1 VSLPYPA
8 SPPYAV
14 PLRAVDFSRAQTQG
28 DRLLI
33 TATKSV
39 VDSDPYLAAHFPG
52 RTVYPGVFIVEG
64 VRQAVVAAL
73 APRDGVL
80 PELTA
85 VHSLR
90 FLGAMHP
97 GECLCIDA
105 TADPPDEDG
114 SRRVEAVGR
123 RPDGTVVARLAL
135 SFTYEVSDDA

>member
-1 VSLPYPA
+1 
-8 SPPYAV
+8 
-14 PLRAVDFSRAQTQG
+14 VDESRVEPQG

-39 VDSDPYLAAHFPG
+39 VDTDPYLAAHFPG

-73 APRDGVL
+73 GPRDGVL
-80 PELTA
+80 AELSA

-97 GECLCIDA
+97 GERLCISA
-105 TADPPDEDG
+105 TAEPANHDG
-114 SRRVEAVGR
+114 NRRVEATGR
-123 RPDGTVVARLAL
+123 RTDGTVVARLAL
-135 SFTYEVSDDA
+135 SFSYHVDDDA

>member
-1 VSLPYPA
+1 MSLPYPA

-73 APRDGVL
+73 GPRDGVL